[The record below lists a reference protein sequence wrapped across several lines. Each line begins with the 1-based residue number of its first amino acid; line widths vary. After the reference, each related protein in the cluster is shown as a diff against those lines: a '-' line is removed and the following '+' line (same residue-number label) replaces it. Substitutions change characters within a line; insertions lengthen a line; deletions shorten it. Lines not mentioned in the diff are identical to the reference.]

1 MEIKG
6 MPLEELKGIGEKT
19 GKLFRKMGIG
29 TVDELLRF
37 YPRDYDAFQ
46 DPLPI
51 GQLKEQA
58 VNAVEGV
65 LMKPADLLRLNGMEL
80 VTAKLKDLT
89 GSLQLTWFRMPYIRS
104 QLKAGTP
111 YVFRGRVVRRQ
122 GRLLMEQPQIYSP
135 AAELVI
141 DFVFGA
147 ENFPVSYFALILGNM
162 ILKVFLVVSIEGVSS
177 MPSYA
182 LIIFPIP
189 VP

>member
-65 LMKPADLLRLNGMEL
+65 LMKPADLLRLNGMEDR
-80 VTAKLKDLT
+80 K
-89 GSLQLTWFRMPYIRS
+89 S
-104 QLKAGTP
+104 
-111 YVFRGRVVRRQ
+111 VV
-122 GRLLMEQPQIYSP
+122 
-135 AAELVI
+135 
-141 DFVFGA
+141 
-147 ENFPVSYFALILGNM
+147 
-162 ILKVFLVVSIEGVSS
+162 
-177 MPSYA
+177 
-182 LIIFPIP
+182 
-189 VP
+189 

>member
-58 VNAVEGV
+58 VNAVEG
-65 LMKPADLLRLNGMEL
+65 AGEL
-80 VTAKLKDLT
+80 TVEEL
-89 GSLQLTWFRMPYIRS
+89 
-104 QLKAGTP
+104 LKA
-111 YVFRGRVVRRQ
+111 
-122 GRLLMEQPQIYSP
+122 
-135 AAELVI
+135 
-141 DFVFGA
+141 
-147 ENFPVSYFALILGNM
+147 ALKRM
-162 ILKVFLVVSIEGVSS
+162 ARF
-177 MPSYA
+177 
-182 LIIFPIP
+182 
-189 VP
+189 

>member
-135 AAELVI
+135 EAYKEL
-141 DFVFGA
+141 A
-147 ENFPVSYFALILGNM
+147 HSLQ
-162 ILKVFLVVSIEGVSS
+162 
-177 MPSYA
+177 
-182 LIIFPIP
+182 PIYGQTKGLSN
-189 VP
+189 